1 MRGVVMKLRQF
12 VFLFVFLPVFQPVV
26 LASQAAIGVDYF
38 EDFAAFAANWQKVW
52 QY

>member
-1 MRGVVMKLRQF
+1 MKLRQF

-38 EDFAAFAANWQKVW
+38 EDFAAFAENWLKTAE
-52 QY
+52 Y